1 MQLHPNSLE
10 AYYLLHNGTLA
21 LARAESNGI
30 RVDVQYLENKIFHL
44 TRKIDRLDRKFKESK
59 FYKDWEKSQEKEPNP
74 NSSVQLSTFLYDEK
88 KIKPPKTTATGRG
101 STDKDTLADLNIP
114 ELNYVLDM
122 RKLKKIRDTYLEG
135 FLKEQV
141 DGWIHPFF
149 HLNLVTTYRS
159 SSSMP
164 NLQNIPKRDEQV
176 MKIVRG
182 AMYPRKGHQLLEV
195 DYSGLEVR
203 ISCAYHKD
211 PVMIKYIETGHDM
224 HADLTK
230 QIFFLDFDKS
240 IPGHGYLRS
249 ASKNGFVFPQF
260 YGDYFKNC
268 AVYLAK
274 DWGKLPLG
282 RWKSGQGVELG
293 DETLSDHLMANGV
306 SNITA
311 FEKHLKEIEQDF
323 WGNRFKH
330 YARWKERWWRQYQK
344 DGFVD
349 LLTGFRCSGVL
360 SRNEATNIII
370 QGAAFHCL
378 LWSLIEIDRL
388 IQRRGW
394 KSRIVGEVHDSII
407 FDVYPPELDELVKET
422 IKITTEELPKTW
434 DWINVPLSVDFEIC
448 DVDASWAEKKELVLT

>member
-1 MQLHPNSLE
+1 MNIHPNSLE

-21 LARAESNGI
+21 LARAENNGI

-74 NSSVQLSTFLYDEK
+74 NSSIQLSTFLYDEK

-149 HLNLVTTYRS
+149 NLHLVTTYRS
-159 SSSMP
+159 SSDRP
-164 NLQNIPKRDEQV
+164 NFQNIPKRDKEA
-176 MKIVRG
+176 MKITRG
-182 AMYPRKGHQLLEV
+182 ALYPRKGHQLLEV
-195 DYSGLEVR
+195 DYGALEVR
-203 ISCAYHKD
+203 IAACYHKD
-211 PVMIKYIETGHDM
+211 PVMLKYIETGHDM
-224 HADLTK
+224 HADMME
-230 QIFFLDFDKS
+230 QIFFLKYDRSKPD
-240 IPGHGYLRS
+240 HNRLRS
-249 ASKNGFVFPQF
+249 AAKNGFVFPEF
-260 YGDYFKNC
+260 YGDYYKNC
-268 AVYLAK
+268 ATYLAK

-282 RWKSGQGVELG
+282 KWKSGQGVPVG
-293 DETLSDHLMANGV
+293 DDFLSDHLMANGI
-306 SNITA
+306 SNIFA
-311 FEKHLKEIEQDF
+311 FEKHLKVIEQDF
-323 WGNRFKH
+323 WGRRFKR
-330 YARWKERWWRQYQK
+330 YARWQERWWRQYQK
-344 DGFVD
+344 EGYVD
-349 LLTGFRCSGVL
+349 LYTGFRCQGLL
-360 SRNEATNIII
+360 SRNDATNYPI

-378 LWSLIEIDRL
+378 LWSFIELDKL
-388 IQRRGW
+388 IQRKGW
-394 KSRIVGEVHDSII
+394 KSRIIGQIHDAII
-407 FDVYPPELDELVKET
+407 FDAHPDELDELVKET
-422 IKITTEELPKTW
+422 VRITCDELPKTW